1 MVYLDCRR
9 KVDVKMKRIYLKKWI
24 TNLILFIQM
33 FLFIMLGSDCEST
46 SLFITSKIVIL
57 LIMYMNHL
65 IIKNYTRLYEEGEE

>member
-1 MVYLDCRR
+1 M
-9 KVDVKMKRIYLKKWI
+9 KMKRIYLKKWI

-65 IIKNYTRLYEEGEE
+65 IIKNYTRLYEEGEEQ

>member
-1 MVYLDCRR
+1 M
-9 KVDVKMKRIYLKKWI
+9 KMKRIYLKKWI